1 MKKIIV
7 EIAPKKEILE
17 LSENIF
23 EKIKKMEILEVFH
36 LDLDNSIK
44 IIMALI
50 KTKDDTPI
58 EKIIMPD
65 GAKLLDILKSE
76 GNNHICILRGER
88 PDLKALFEKFNL
100 ELIWDAPMILSKDKF
115 VYSVI
120 GDSENIKGFLEAIT
134 CLGKIDKVSFQT
146 PTYKLHGLLT
156 CLTNKQREIM
166 ILAKKNGYYEY
177 PRRINGD
184 DLARIIGISKA
195 STIEHLRKA
204 ESRLINKITVG
215 Y

>member
-1 MKKIIV
+1 MKKLIV
-7 EIAPKKEILE
+7 ELTPKKEILDI
-17 LSENIF
+17 SDSIF
-23 EKIKKMEILEVFH
+23 EKIEKMEILEVFH
-36 LDLDNSIK
+36 LDIDNTIK

-50 KTKDDTPI
+50 KTKDDTSI
-58 EKIIMPD
+58 DKIVMPE
-65 GAKLLDILKSE
+65 GAKLLDVLKSE
-76 GNNHICILRGER
+76 GNNYICILRGER

-100 ELIWDAPMILSKDKF
+100 ELIWDAPMLLTKEKF

-120 GDSENIKGFLEAIT
+120 GDPENIKRFLEAVKS
-134 CLGKIDKVSFQT
+134 LGKIEKISFQSA
-146 PTYKLHGLLT
+146 TYKSHGILT

-166 ILAKKNGYYEY
+166 TLAKKNGYYEY

-184 DLARIIGISKA
+184 ELAKIIGISKA

-204 ESRLINKITVG
+204 ESRIINKIMIG